1 MMLRFKALTGLLCL
15 AILLTACGPQANP
28 DATAAPTG
36 TAAPAESPTTRPTRT
51 PRPTGTPRH
60 TPTPGA
66 EAGTAEGTTAAT
78 ESGAPAAGN
87 PAGADN
93 PAGAGNSAGAD
104 TPAAPG
110 TTGGAAGAATQPAAG
125 GQPPASGKAT
135 EKYTYLGQDIPDKTQ
150 FLPNRVV
157 TVTWTVKNTG
167 TTGWTK
173 AFTLRYFAGPK
184 PNRDAYSFTKDVPVN
199 DTINFVVTFTTP
211 AVPGDYDLWFKL
223 TNAANQNF
231 GDLDLVYTV
240 SNNPVKA
247 PTATQTK

>member
-28 DATAAPTG
+28 AATAEPTQ
-36 TAAPAESPTTRPTRT
+36 TAAAANESPTVRPTRT

-60 TPTPGA
+60 TPTPG
-66 EAGTAEGTTAAT
+66 EATGTAEGTSASTEAGASNEAGASTEAGAAT
-78 ESGAPAAGN
+78 QAGTPAADT
-87 PAGADN
+87 PAGAN
-93 PAGAGNSAGAD
+93 

-110 TTGGAAGAATQPAAG
+110 AATAAGNPPPAAG
-125 GQPPASGKAT
+125 KAM
-135 EKYTYLGQDIPDKTQ
+135 EKYTYLGPDIPDRTQ
-150 FLPNRVV
+150 FLPNRQV
-157 TVTWTVKNTG
+157 TITWTVKNTG

-211 AVPGDYDLWFKL
+211 AAPGDYDLWFKL

-231 GDLDLVYTV
+231 GDLDLVFTV